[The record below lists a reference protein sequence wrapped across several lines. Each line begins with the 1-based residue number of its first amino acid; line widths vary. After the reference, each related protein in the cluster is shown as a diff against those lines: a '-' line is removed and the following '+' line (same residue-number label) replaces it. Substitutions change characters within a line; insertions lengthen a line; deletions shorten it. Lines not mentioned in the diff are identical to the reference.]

1 MRRSTV
7 AVCVGLLVSLSAC
20 GSSDRQA
27 DRAQERAYEA
37 QERVAEERLG
47 TRLDR
52 REVVRPGQ
60 RKERQQLFDLRDRS
74 GVEKDHTLRKATD
87 QIG

>member
-37 QERVAEERLG
+37 QERVAEERLN
-47 TRLDR
+47 L
-52 REVVRPGQ
+52 VNKYQKCV
-60 RKERQQLFDLRDRS
+60 
-74 GVEKDHTLRKATD
+74 KDAGSDQAKAAACESYLKAAESLK
-87 QIG
+87 